1 MSNNGENRK
10 YEGVSVKLSPDQ
22 YVLLNAICDALGVNT
37 YQIFQMFFY
46 TLCKAAAPMHELS
59 PEIRKIMMLMETD
72 AGWANAFNMANPNH
86 LHVAQAILILEQ
98 EGKKGFGA
106 VMIDKPFMGKA
117 RMTENVDDI
126 LERAT
131 EVTMHGIYRRL
142 RLVGGM
148 MGCNNLS
155 DILLDLIER
164 QGKDLREEDDRIQM
178 NGEAQFSESG
188 RRIEYGKRT
197 KAKHH
202 RTPDGEAMRQQ
213 RIVFTDEDATTTDT
227 PDERPYGEKADEYM
241 KTLEEQAKAEEA
253 DDMEAKGWEGEH
265 RQTEEPPT
273 DMEKELGFRP
283 HGEEW

>member
-59 PEIRKIMMLMETD
+59 PEIRKIMTLMETD
-72 AGWANAFNMANPNH
+72 VGWANAFNMANPNH

-106 VMIDKPFMGKA
+106 VMIDKPFMDKA
-117 RMTENVDDI
+117 PEMVDDIDPHRNDPQMTENVDYI
-126 LERAT
+126 LERVT

-142 RLVGGM
+142 RLMGGQ
-148 MGCNNLS
+148 MGCDNLS
-155 DILLDLIER
+155 DVLLTMIDAQSILEL
-164 QGKDLREEDDRIQM
+164 EEENRIQM
-178 NGEAQFSESG
+178 QGEAQFSESG

-202 RTPDGEAMRQQ
+202 RTPDGEANRQQ
-213 RIVFTDEDATTTDT
+213 CIQFTDEDRDL
-227 PDERPYGEKADEYM
+227 ADMEVA
-241 KTLEEQAKAEEA
+241 QA
-253 DDMEAKGWEGEH
+253 DDTNERKE
-265 RQTEEPPT
+265 T
-273 DMEKELGFRP
+273 DDDTR
-283 HGEEW
+283 

>member
-1 MSNNGENRK
+1 M
-10 YEGVSVKLSPDQ
+10 KLSPDQ
-22 YVLLNAICDALGVNT
+22 YALLNAICDALGVNT

-59 PEIRKIMMLMETD
+59 PEIHKIMTLMETD
-72 AGWANAFNMANPNH
+72 VGWTNAFNLANPND
-86 LHVAQAILILEQ
+86 LDVAQVVLILQ
-98 EGKKGFGA
+98 QRDKRGFGA

-117 RMTENVDDI
+117 PEKVDDIDPQRNNPQMTENVDYI
-126 LERAT
+126 LERVT
-131 EVTMHGIYRRL
+131 EVTMQGIYRRL

-148 MGCNNLS
+148 MGCNYLS
-155 DILLDLIER
+155 DILLELIER

-178 NGEAQFSESG
+178 QGEAMFSDSG
-188 RRIEYGKRT
+188 KRIEYGKRT

-227 PDERPYGEKADEYM
+227 PDDRPYGEKADEYM
-241 KTLEEQAKAEEA
+241 KHLEEQAKADEA
-253 DDMEAKGWEGEH
+253 DDME
-265 RQTEEPPT
+265 
-273 DMEKELGFRP
+273 KEMGFRP

>member
-1 MSNNGENRK
+1 MSNNDNRK

-59 PEIRKIMMLMETD
+59 PEIRKIMTLMETD
-72 AGWANAFNMANPNH
+72 VGWANAFNMANPNH

-106 VMIDKPFMGKA
+106 VMIDKPFMDKSPEMVDDIDPH
-117 RMTENVDDI
+117 RNDPQMTENVDYI
-126 LERAT
+126 LERVT

-142 RLVGGM
+142 RLMGGQ
-148 MGCNNLS
+148 MGCDNLS
-155 DILLDLIER
+155 DILLTMIDAQSILE
-164 QGKDLREEDDRIQM
+164 LEEENRIQM
-178 NGEAQFSESG
+178 QGEAQFTDSG
-188 RRIEYGKRT
+188 KRIEYGKRT

-213 RIVFTDEDATTTDT
+213 RIVFTDEDATTTDM

-241 KTLEEQAKAEEA
+241 KNLEEQAKADEA
-253 DDMEAKGWEGEH
+253 DDME
-265 RQTEEPPT
+265 
-273 DMEKELGFRP
+273 KEMGFKP
-283 HGEEW
+283 FGQEW

>member
-1 MSNNGENRK
+1 MSNKGENRK

-59 PEIRKIMMLMETD
+59 PEIRKIMTLMETD

-106 VMIDKPFMGKA
+106 VMIDKPFMDKA
-117 RMTENVDDI
+117 PEMVDDIDPHRNDPQMTENVDYI
-126 LERAT
+126 LERVT

-148 MGCNNLS
+148 MKCNNLS
-155 DILLDLIER
+155 DVLLDLIER
-164 QGKDLREEDDRIQM
+164 QGKELREEDDRIQM
-178 NGEAQFSESG
+178 QGEAQFSDSG
-188 RRIEYGKRT
+188 KRIEYGKRT

-213 RIVFTDEDATTTDT
+213 RIVFDDEDATTTDT
-227 PDERPYGEKADEYM
+227 PDDRPYGKKADEYM
-241 KTLEEQAKAEEA
+241 KNLEEQVKAEEA
-253 DDMEAKGWEGEH
+253 DDME
-265 RQTEEPPT
+265 
-273 DMEKELGFRP
+273 KEMGFRP